1 MSWNSTSGG
10 LDRIE
15 LVRALKGCK
24 IDIFGQAGTK
34 HLWEKYLG
42 KKHPNITFHDAV
54 PYEKALDLMKEAKVL
69 LNSCPWIKNGTHE
82 RILAGLACGALV
94 LTNENIYMKPIN
106 DGESILY
113 YRYNHREKAADKVKA
128 VLADEHKREEIVHK
142 GREVVMR
149 GHTWD
154 HHAAIF

>member
-1 MSWNSTSGG
+1 M
-10 LDRIE
+10 R
-15 LVRALKGCK
+15 
-24 IDIFGQAGTK
+24 
-34 HLWEKYLG
+34 
-42 KKHPNITFHDAV
+42 
-54 PYEKALDLMKEAKVL
+54 
-69 LNSCPWIKNGTHE
+69 
-82 RILAGLACGALV
+82 ALV
-94 LTNENIYMKPIN
+94 LTNENIYMSEHFN

-154 HHAAIF
+154 HRAAHLLKELDPVIKKIANVRK